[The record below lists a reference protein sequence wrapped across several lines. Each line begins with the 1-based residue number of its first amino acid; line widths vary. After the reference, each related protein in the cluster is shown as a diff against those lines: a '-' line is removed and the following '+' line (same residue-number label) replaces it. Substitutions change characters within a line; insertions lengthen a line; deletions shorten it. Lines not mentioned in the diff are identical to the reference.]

1 MTKRTNN
8 QKDKIILKLYAPNNV
23 VSGVYKEKLMFREE
37 IWHMQLYNPLLSGKS
52 SKDTENTYS
61 IQA

>member
-1 MTKRTNN
+1 MYP
-8 QKDKIILKLYAPNNV
+8 IILSK
-23 VSGVYKEKLMFREE
+23 GCIKKLMFKEE

-61 IQA
+61 IQVYVE